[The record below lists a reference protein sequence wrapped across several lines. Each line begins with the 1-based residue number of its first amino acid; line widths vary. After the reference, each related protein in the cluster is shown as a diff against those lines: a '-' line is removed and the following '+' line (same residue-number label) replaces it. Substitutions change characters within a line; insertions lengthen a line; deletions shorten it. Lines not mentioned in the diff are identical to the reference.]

1 MLAVVSMGID
11 RLADRWGG
19 EVTRTQADTQARMGF
34 SEHRGEGTKR
44 CLRKKGKMEV
54 KKDDD
59 KVRFKS

>member
-1 MLAVVSMGID
+1 MLVAVSMGID

-19 EVTRTQADTQARMGF
+19 EVTRTQADTQARMG
-34 SEHRGEGTKR
+34 GEGTKR
-44 CLRKKGKMEV
+44 CLRKKGKIEV